1 MKQKL
6 AIRRS
11 SAQPRSI
18 MKIPLLFLSVFFA
31 TQSIRAQQVAP
42 EPPLISTTGIAEIVV
57 TPDLA
62 DLHFE
67 VEVRHADLATARKQ
81 HSERVAKV
89 LAAIRALGVPAADL
103 QTAGIS
109 IIPNYTANDR
119 ERAETA
125 EVRFF
130 IVSQSIAVTL
140 RDVKKVPDF
149 IGAATTA
156 GATEARFAGLRTT
169 QLRKHRDA
177 ARANAI
183 KAAREK
189 AVALATVLGMRVG
202 KPYRIFEG
210 AAPWSAGSSPA
221 QIPQMSQVPQ
231 HDEEPDDLQ
240 GGATFARGTI
250 SVTATI
256 SVSFLLE

>member
-1 MKQKL
+1 
-6 AIRRS
+6 
-11 SAQPRSI
+11 
-18 MKIPLLFLSVFFA
+18 MKIPLLFLSIFLA
-31 TQSIRAQQVAP
+31 TQFTRAQQAAP
-42 EPPLISTTGIAEIVV
+42 EPPLISTTGTAEILV

-81 HSERVAKV
+81 QSERVAKV
-89 LAAIRALGVPAADL
+89 LAAIRALGVAGADL
-103 QTAGIS
+103 QTADIS
-109 IIPNYTANDR
+109 VVPNYTANDR
-119 ERAETA
+119 ERLETA

-130 IVSQSIAVTL
+130 TVSQNIAVTL

-189 AVALATVLGMRVG
+189 AVALAAVLGVRVG

-210 AAPWSAGSSPA
+210 AAPWSLGSNAGSPA
-221 QIPQMSQVPQ
+221 QTPQNSVVPQ
-231 HDEEPDDLQ
+231 HDEEPDDSP